1 MGTKPAA
8 PIARLAN
15 ELSRLKGIGP
25 KTAMRLA
32 YHIVDMQTQQALEL
46 SDAIRQVKET
56 IHPCSVCG
64 NYTQEDKCD
73 ICRDA
78 KRDAAVICIVR
89 EARDVV
95 AMERAGNFTGVYHV
109 LGGVISP
116 MDGIGPE
123 DINLESLLR
132 RAQTGLVQE
141 AIIATSSDVEGEAT
155 ASYIA
160 KLLKEKGI
168 RVTRIARGIPVGA
181 DLEYTDEVTLS
192 NALSG
197 RREL

>member
-1 MGTKPAA
+1 MGAKLAA
-8 PIARLAN
+8 PIAKLAN

-25 KTAMRLA
+25 KTAQRLA
-32 YHIVDMQTQQALEL
+32 YTIVGMPSEQAMAL
-46 SDAIRQVKET
+46 SGAIREVKET
-56 IHPCSVCG
+56 IHPCIICG
-64 NYTQEDKCD
+64 NYTQEEQCD
-73 ICRDA
+73 ICSDARRDR
-78 KRDAAVICIVR
+78 KTICLVR

-95 AMERAGNFTGVYHV
+95 AMERAGNYAGVYHV

-116 MDGIGPE
+116 MDDVGPD
-123 DINLESLLR
+123 DINIEGLIK
-132 RAQTGLVQE
+132 RAECGSVQE
-141 AIIATSSDVEGEAT
+141 VIIATSSDVEGEAT